1 MPAGS
6 GEVDWSQLTTVA
18 SSEMLKF
25 EEQEETARA
34 ALAATAIRMG
44 DRPST
49 PPPGTRDTAQLMA
62 SPRGEWARFKRLP
75 VNRQQV
81 ANMAGAGSA
90 PAGQTV
96 RAPC

>member
-1 MPAGS
+1 MPAGNA
-6 GEVDWSQLTTVA
+6 EVDWSQLTTVA

-34 ALAATAIRMG
+34 ALAAAAIRMG

-62 SPRGEWARFKRLP
+62 SPRGEQARGKRLP
-75 VNRQQV
+75 VARLQITK
-81 ANMAGAGSA
+81 MAGCTKCTSKSA
-90 PAGQTV
+90 
-96 RAPC
+96 

>member
-1 MPAGS
+1 MPAGN

-34 ALAATAIRMG
+34 ALAATAIRLG

-62 SPRGEWARFKRLP
+62 SPRGETACGKRVSAIRL
-75 VNRQQV
+75 QV
-81 ANMAGAGSA
+81 AKMAGAGSA
-90 PAGQTV
+90 PDRSA
-96 RAPC
+96 